1 MSAARGGARDTFWL
15 LTCEHASYAVPRAYR
30 SLGVSRHELRDQIK
44 PMVDLILDKA
54 GQNLSDAV
62 NPPQGPVEAAG
73 RKVDRAIG
81 N

>member
-1 MSAARGGARDTFWL
+1 MRLSL
-15 LTCEHASYAVPRAYR
+15 LIAV
-30 SLGVSRHELRDQIK
+30 LGVSLLGLTACHQSGPAERAGRS
-44 PMVDLILDKA
+44 LDNA

-73 RKVDRAIG
+73 RKVDRALG

>member
-1 MSAARGGARDTFWL
+1 MIAVLGMALFG
-15 LTCEHASYAVPRAYR
+15 LTACQQSGPGERAGR
-30 SLGVSRHELRDQIK
+30 S
-44 PMVDLILDKA
+44 LDKA

-73 RKVDRAIG
+73 CKVDRALG

>member
-1 MSAARGGARDTFWL
+1 MRLPILFAAAALALVSLSA
-15 LTCEHASYAVPRAYR
+15 CQRAGPGERAGR
-30 SLGVSRHELRDQIK
+30 S
-44 PMVDLILDKA
+44 LDKA